1 MYVLERRLP
10 MDECQ
15 TFGENFDEKLE
26 VIEFEGTSE
35 RGSEGYLKYSCRGKE
50 QI

>member
-1 MYVLERRLP
+1 MYALERRLP

-26 VIEFEGTSE
+26 VIEFGRKAGTRTVRE
-35 RGSEGYLKYSCRGKE
+35 DRKVT
-50 QI
+50 

>member
-1 MYVLERRLP
+1 

-26 VIEFEGTSE
+26 VIEFGGKAGTGTE
-35 RGSEGYLKYSCRGKE
+35 REDRKVT
-50 QI
+50 